1 LAKLLLRILEF
12 DEGELL
18 VNGVDI
24 RRLSPL
30 DYHRRLTAVFQGFS
44 KFNATVRENIG
55 VGYVENLGSRAAVEH
70 SVRLAGAENIINTLP
85 HGLRTKLD
93 AAGGFEPMSYPPI
106 LNGGAATAHSH
117 HGLSGGEVSFLC
129 ALFYHNTVNQT
140 LGLT

>member
-1 LAKLLLRILEF
+1 
-12 DEGELL
+12 
-18 VNGVDI
+18 VNDVDI

-55 VGYVENLGSRAAVEH
+55 VGYVENLGSRTAVEH

-93 AAGGFEPMSYPPI
+93 AAGGFESMTYPSI
-106 LNGGAATAHSH
+106 LEGGGAAAGHSH
-117 HGLSGGEVSFLC
+117 HGLSGGEWQRIAISRAFMRADKPNVDLL
-129 ALFYHNTVNQT
+129 LFDEPVRQMAHP
-140 LGLT
+140 